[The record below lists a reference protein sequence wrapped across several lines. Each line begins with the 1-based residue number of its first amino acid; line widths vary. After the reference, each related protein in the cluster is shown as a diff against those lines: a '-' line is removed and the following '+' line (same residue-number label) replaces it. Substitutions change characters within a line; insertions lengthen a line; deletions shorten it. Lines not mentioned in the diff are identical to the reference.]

1 MRFVRLLS
9 LLALVAAACAAIPPL
24 TASDNAPALSE
35 DMISRINAASS
46 SWTAGWNS
54 RFASMTVREARDM
67 LGVVPKSRR
76 TRLPLKP
83 SPASS
88 ASEIPREI
96 PASFDARLQWPNC
109 ASIRHVR
116 DQGPCGSC
124 WYRNTLSFPPPL

>member
-1 MRFVRLLS
+1 MRFIRLLS
-9 LLALVAAACAAIPPL
+9 LLALAAAACAAIPPL
-24 TASDNAPALSE
+24 TSSDNAPALSE
-35 DMISRINAASS
+35 DLIARINAASS
-46 SWTAGWNS
+46 PWTAGWNN

-83 SPASS
+83 SPAFS
-88 ASEIPREI
+88 ASDI

-109 ASIRHVR
+109 ASIAHVR

-124 WYRNTLSFPPPL
+124 WYHNTLSFPLPL